1 MTAISKNLEN
11 RDRSQLCTPF
21 ELFLYAG
28 ALEIKNGM
36 TVFVGFHWP
45 FLIARIARKLHA
57 PETLYI
63 YENGTIEDENPKTC
77 PTSPSDLISAE
88 TALFHGDC
96 LDALYKFLPE
106 CDLAILDAP
115 IVDARGNV
123 NTTCVGNYH
132 KPAVRLPGAGG
143 GTEVGVLARKLLIVS
158 TSKGGSR
165 FPKRVDYVTSP
176 AKNFYAL
183 ITPDGKFGKTG
194 DRFLFLRARSPFVS
208 DKTLRE
214 NYPYFDT
221 THAKKKLSLPP
232 VSALKVIHEEIKKAK
247 TSHYILPT

>member
-1 MTAISKNLEN
+1 MLKNLQKN
-11 RDRSQLCTPF
+11 RDGSHLCTPF
-21 ELFLYAG
+21 ELFLYTG
-28 ALEIKNGM
+28 AREIKNGM

-45 FLIARIARKLHA
+45 FLIARIARRLHA
-57 PETLYI
+57 PDTLFV

-123 NTTCVGNYH
+123 NTTCVGNYRSP
-132 KPAVRLPGAGG
+132 KVRLPGAGG
-143 GTEVGVLARKLLIVS
+143 GTEVSVLAKKLLIVS

-165 FPKRVDYVTSP
+165 FPKKVDYVTSP
-176 AKNFYAL
+176 AENLHAL
-183 ITPDGKFGKTG
+183 LTPDGTWKRRDGH
-194 DRFLFLRARSPFVS
+194 LILRARSPFVS
-208 DKTLRE
+208 DTALRE
-214 NYPYFDT
+214 NYPFFDT
-221 THAKKKLSLPP
+221 VRAKKKLPFPSA
-232 VSALKVIHEEIKKAK
+232 SALKIIRGEIKKAK
-247 TSHYILPT
+247 DSLYVLPEN